1 MKIDFPLP
9 SQQEALASL
18 WQEAFGD
25 SEEFIDGFFCTGFS
39 PARCRCVSIDGQVAA
54 ALYWFEVTC
63 EGRRYAYIYA
73 VATAKCHRGKGLFRT
88 LMADTQN
95 HLKLRGYDGILL
107 VPQTDALRSTYAAM
121 GYTNCTF
128 VKEFS
133 CEKADWAVQLQRI
146 DRDTYAAL
154 RREYLPQGSVI
165 QEEESIAY
173 LEMMAFFYKGDG
185 FLMAAAIGGNALW
198 CPEIL
203 GDLSAAPGILN
214 ALHFET
220 GCFRTQGD
228 EIPFAMFLPL
238 SKKAA
243 APKYFGLAF
252 D

>member
-9 SQQEALASL
+9 GQQPELVAL

-39 PARCRCVSIDGQVAA
+39 PSRCRCVTIDGKVVA

-63 EGRRYAYIYA
+63 EAQRFAYLYA
-73 VATAKCHRGKGLFRT
+73 VATAKAHRGKGIFRR
-88 LMADTQN
+88 LMADAHD

-107 VPQTDALRSTYAAM
+107 VPQTEQLRATYAAM
-121 GYTNCTF
+121 GYTDCTAI
-128 VKEFS
+128 KEFT

-154 RREYLPQGSVI
+154 RREYLPEGSVL

-173 LEMMAFFYKGDG
+173 LEMSAFFFKGDA
-185 FLMAAAIGGNALW
+185 FLMAASLGRNALW

-203 GDLSAAPGILN
+203 GDLSAAPEILN
-214 ALHFET
+214 ALNFET
-220 GCFRTQGD
+220 GHFRTCGG
-228 EIPFAMFLPL
+228 ETPFAMLLPL
-238 SKKAA
+238 SKKAVK
-243 APKYFGLAF
+243 PRYFGLAF